1 MTLEAVFLDVG
12 NTLVRE
18 EPARFAIYARVARA
32 RGLDVSDDAMAE
44 LMRAAHRALPRVIDG
59 EFRYSDPW
67 FRAYIRRIF
76 ADDLG
81 LSTDALGDVTEE
93 LFARFEDPATFRTFP
108 GARDLVDDLR
118 ARGLFLGV
126 ISNWSARLPRVLVA
140 MQLADAFDVVLCSAL
155 ERLEKPD
162 PAIFRLALERAGVD
176 PSAALHAGD
185 HPTKDVAAARTAGMQ
200 AALVD
205 HFGRFPAEAASAG
218 APCAKSL
225 PELHHHILE
234 RLG

>member
-1 MTLEAVFLDVG
+1 
-12 NTLVRE
+12 
-18 EPARFAIYARVARA
+18 
-32 RGLDVSDDAMAE
+32 MAE
-44 LMRAAHRALPRVIDG
+44 LMRAAHRSLPREIDG
-59 EFRYSDPW
+59 EYRYSDPW

-76 ADDLG
+76 GDDLG
-81 LSTDALGDVTEE
+81 LPTEALGDVTEE
-93 LFARFEDPATFRTFP
+93 LFARFEDPATFRAFP

-126 ISNWSARLPRVLVA
+126 ISNGSARLPRVLVA

-185 HPTKDVAAARTAGMQ
+185 HPKKDVAAARTAGMH

-205 HFGRFPAEAASAG
+205 HFGTCPAEAVGAG
-218 APCAKSL
+218 TPIAKSL
-225 PELHHHILE
+225 PELHRHILE
-234 RLG
+234 LLG